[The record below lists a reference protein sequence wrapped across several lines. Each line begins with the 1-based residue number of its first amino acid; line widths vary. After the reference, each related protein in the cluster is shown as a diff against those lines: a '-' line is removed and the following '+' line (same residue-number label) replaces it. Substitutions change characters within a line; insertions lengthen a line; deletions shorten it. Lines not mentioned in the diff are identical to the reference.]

1 MRKNNKNISKQ
12 KMKKKQKTKSL
23 EGTKIFNLLIKL
35 SCAFSILLIYLFL
48 KKNKNF
54 DNQIGKKII

>member
-35 SCAFSILLIYLFL
+35 SCAFSFFFHLFI
-48 KKNKNF
+48 F
-54 DNQIGKKII
+54 EGK